1 MGQTIVE
8 KIFTNKIGK
17 RVFAND
23 MVWSNVDLMM
33 GTDGTVPMTIS
44 ILEKN
49 NINTISDSAK
59 VVFVNDHFS
68 PAKDIVNANTLNY
81 IKKFANE
88 YKVRLFDA
96 GEGIC
101 HVLIPDK
108 GLIKPGMLIV
118 GADSHVCTY
127 GALGALSI
135 GIGSSDLAF
144 AMSTGK
150 LWFRVPET
158 IKINVYGKKQTN
170 ISGKDIV
177 LAILKK
183 VGVAGA
189 SYSVIELVG
198 EAMTGLNIADRFSMC
213 NMAAE
218 MGAKGV
224 IIPYDEITAQYL
236 KDKVQVEQEDV
247 FYADKDAK
255 YSKCIDI
262 CIDDLQPQIACP
274 YAPDNVHNVNDME
287 GLKIDQIVIGLCT
300 NGRLEDF
307 RRASRYLKKKKIN
320 ENVRLLIIPGSKEVL
335 NQMIKEGIAEI
346 LVEAGGI
353 ICPST
358 CGPCVGGHMGVLG
371 ENEVGLYTSS
381 RNFLGR
387 CGDKTAN
394 VYLCSPDTA
403 AYSALFGYIKEPPSQ
418 E

>member
-1 MGQTIVE
+1 MGQTIAE
-8 KIFTNKIGK
+8 KIFTNKTGK
-17 RVFAND
+17 RVIAND

-44 ILEKN
+44 LLEKH
-49 NINTISDSAK
+49 NINIVSDSAK

-68 PAKDIVNANTLNY
+68 PAKDIVYANTLGN

-88 YKVRLFDA
+88 HKVRLFDV

-101 HVLIPDK
+101 HVVIPDK

-127 GALGALSI
+127 GALGALSM

-144 AMSTGK
+144 VMSTGK
-150 LWFRVPET
+150 LWFKVPET

-170 ISGKDIV
+170 ISGKDII
-177 LAILKK
+177 LAILKE

-189 SYSVIELVG
+189 AYSAIELVG
-198 EAMTGLNIADRFSMC
+198 EAIAELSMSDRFSMC

-236 KDKVQVEQEDV
+236 QDKVLIEQKDLY
-247 FYADKDAK
+247 YADKDAK

-262 CIDDLQPQIACP
+262 CIDNLQPQVACP
-274 YAPDNVHNVNDME
+274 CSPDNVHNVKNME

-300 NGRLEDF
+300 NGRVEDF
-307 RRASRYLKKKKIN
+307 RRASRYLEKKKIN
-320 ENVRLLIIPGSKEVL
+320 ENVRLLIIPGSREVL
-335 NQMIKEGIAEI
+335 NQMIKEGIAGI
-346 LVEAGGI
+346 LIEAGAVL
-353 ICPST
+353 CPST

-371 ENEVGLYTSS
+371 KNEVGLYTSS
-381 RNFLGR
+381 RNFFGR
-387 CGDKTAN
+387 CGDKTSE

-403 AYSALFGYIKEPPSQ
+403 AYSALFGYIKEPPC
-418 E
+418 